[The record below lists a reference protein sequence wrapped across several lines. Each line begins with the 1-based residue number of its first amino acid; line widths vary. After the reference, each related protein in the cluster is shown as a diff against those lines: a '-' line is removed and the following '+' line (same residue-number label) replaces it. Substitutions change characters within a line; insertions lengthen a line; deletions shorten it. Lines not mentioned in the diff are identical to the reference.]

1 MITRQKSKRRLTIFS
16 KNVYFSPAPEGV
28 TKKTAAP
35 GRSKTLKKE
44 EKKAMPTKK
53 TAAKKTAAKGKTT
66 ASRKASGA
74 AAAVKKKA
82 APAKKAAAR
91 KAAPAKKTAAAK
103 KPAARKAAK
112 PRAQSKASFKKEMT
126 ATLLEAKARILS
138 GVTQKVRSES
148 TVLKPEMGDIYD
160 IASSE
165 RERDLALTLGDRD
178 RKKLGEIER
187 ALERIEDGTYGECEE
202 CGEPVEQGRLK
213 ALPFTRVCVECQSR
227 LEREQKIKGRF
238 DEETGLGIEKS
249 ENEDDEF

>member
-1 MITRQKSKRRLTIFS
+1 
-16 KNVYFSPAPEGV
+16 
-28 TKKTAAP
+28 
-35 GRSKTLKKE
+35 
-44 EKKAMPTKK
+44 
-53 TAAKKTAAKGKTT
+53 
-66 ASRKASGA
+66 
-74 AAAVKKKA
+74 
-82 APAKKAAAR
+82 
-91 KAAPAKKTAAAK
+91 
-103 KPAARKAAK
+103 
-112 PRAQSKASFKKEMT
+112 MT

-138 GVTQKVRSES
+138 GVSQKARSES

-187 ALERIEDGTYGECEE
+187 ALERIDDGTYGECEE

-227 LEREQKIKGRF
+227 LERELKIKGRF